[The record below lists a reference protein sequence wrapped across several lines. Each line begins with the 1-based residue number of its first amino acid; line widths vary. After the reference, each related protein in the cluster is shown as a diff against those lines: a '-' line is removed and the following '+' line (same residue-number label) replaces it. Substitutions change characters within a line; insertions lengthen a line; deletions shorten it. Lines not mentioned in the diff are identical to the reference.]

1 MAFLLVSFWPPVSG
15 RGALSQSLNMF
26 DDTLLSFGG
35 HLKSLGEVGGK
46 ARIGGYLV
54 VFGSPHDT
62 DLVGDWFSPDT
73 YFGVHEGNGAD
84 TMIHHG
90 LPLKADTPSLDW
102 TRDKLLTPLQTR
114 RDDVGLFAETVCDL
128 ADQHEAKI
136 YDLVQSGKL
145 KWSSGAAAHTVR
157 RRGNRK
163 SGEIVRWPIIEGS
176 LTPTPCQVTGTSV
189 TSLKAFFGANV
200 LPTPDMTLV
209 DAELDLALLELRLLA
224 VGF

>member
-1 MAFLLVSFWPPVSG
+1 
-15 RGALSQSLNMF
+15 MF

-46 ARIGGYLV
+46 ARVGGYLV
-54 VFGSPHDT
+54 VFGSPDST

-90 LPLKADTPSLDW
+90 LPLKADTPALDW
-102 TRDKLLTPLQTR
+102 TRDKLLPPLQTR
-114 RDDVGLFAETVCDL
+114 RDDIGLFAETVCDL
-128 ADQHEAKI
+128 SDKHEAKI
-136 YDLVQSGKL
+136 YDLVQAGKL

-157 RRGNRK
+157 RRSGRK

-176 LTPTPCQVTGTSV
+176 LTPTPCQLSGTGV
-189 TSLKAFFGANV
+189 TSLKAFFGANF
-200 LPTPDMTLV
+200 LATSDMTLV
-209 DAELDLALLELRLLA
+209 DAELDLALLGLRMDRWK
-224 VGF
+224 